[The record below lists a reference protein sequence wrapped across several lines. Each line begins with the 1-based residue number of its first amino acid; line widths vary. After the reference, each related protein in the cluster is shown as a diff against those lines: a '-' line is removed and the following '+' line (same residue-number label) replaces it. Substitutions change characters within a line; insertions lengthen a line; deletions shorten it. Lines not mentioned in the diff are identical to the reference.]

1 MLWSVY
7 VTKCWE
13 EMQSRRS
20 SIQNTRIHHVHSP
33 WMHIHQQQQARNS
46 QPRTICKQIKLTIH
60 SLEEQFIINANAVCI
75 ERGRQSSHQRTSSGL
90 QGAQPLKLSS
100 TRDVPQLAS
109 LTTTLATGSS
119 ITASSNL
126 KHILNPIKLSNPFSS
141 GDKSLC
147 CEIMAEKQHLR
158 FQSQFLLP
166 PSEKSTQRRHT
177 RNTLKG
183 NVLYT

>member
-1 MLWSVY
+1 
-7 VTKCWE
+7 
-13 EMQSRRS
+13 
-20 SIQNTRIHHVHSP
+20 
-33 WMHIHQQQQARNS
+33 MHIHQQQQARNS

-126 KHILNPIKLSNPFSS
+126 KHILNPIKLSNPCFRVAKRTFHLCMTIIGRIVTVS
-141 GDKSLC
+141 GQA
-147 CEIMAEKQHLR
+147 AEEVLDPPRKQSR
-158 FQSQFLLP
+158 
-166 PSEKSTQRRHT
+166 
-177 RNTLKG
+177 
-183 NVLYT
+183 